1 MKDNDLLN
9 KPQCFPNIVY
19 QHSPQDLSKIEWQ
32 HTPRS
37 FPHVVI
43 NTSVLDKEDNEEK
56 PWFVPESL
64 LSLSRPSVNSIDQQ
78 TPDLFLEKIEKK
90 LSLVF
95 AILILEL
102 IISLITA
109 LALVF

>member
-1 MKDNDLLN
+1 MKNNDLFN
-9 KPQCFPNIVY
+9 KPQ
-19 QHSPQDLSKIEWQ
+19 WQ
-32 HTPRS
+32 HIPRS
-37 FPHVVI
+37 SPDVVI
-43 NTSVLDKEDNEEK
+43 NTSLPDKEDNEGTSV
-56 PWFVPESL
+56 FVPVYRS
-64 LSLSRPSVNSIDQQ
+64 SLSRLSLNSIDQP

-95 AILILEL
+95 VILILEL